1 MRKSYRVKSE
11 KDFQQVFE
19 SGNSVANRAFV
30 IYKVEKAENRHFR
43 VGISVGKKVGHTAV
57 ARNRLKRYI
66 RAVIDEKKLE
76 IDPHADFLIITRP
89 YARNFD
95 MVKVRKNLL
104 HALALAHIIAE
115 MPAVVEENWIEGHSD
130 QEKCQTSYCRFSF
143 DYTCCRFDRMCDS
156 RCKRS
161 CCTSFT

>member
-30 IYKVEKAENRHFR
+30 IYTVENLESKHFH

-66 RAVIDEKKLE
+66 RAVIDEEKMQ
-76 IDPHADFLIITRP
+76 INPHVDFLIITRP

-104 HALALAHIIAE
+104 HALALAHVIDE
-115 MPAVVEENWIEGHSD
+115 TPDEVEEN
-130 QEKCQTSYCRFSF
+130 
-143 DYTCCRFDRMCDS
+143 
-156 RCKRS
+156 
-161 CCTSFT
+161 

>member
-19 SGNSVANRAFV
+19 AGDSVANRAFV
-30 IYKVEKAENRHFR
+30 IYKIERAENKHFR

-66 RAVIDEKKLE
+66 RAVLTEEKAK
-76 IDPHADFLIITRP
+76 INPKIDFLIIARP

-95 MVKVRKNLL
+95 MTKVRCNLL
-104 HALALAHIIAE
+104 HALSLAHVIDE
-115 MPAVVEENWIEGHSD
+115 MPDEIEENESERHS
-130 QEKCQTSYCRFSF
+130 E
-143 DYTCCRFDRMCDS
+143 
-156 RCKRS
+156 
-161 CCTSFT
+161 

>member
-104 HALALAHIIAE
+104 HALALAHIIEE
-115 MPAVVEENWIEGHSD
+115 MPDKVEE
-130 QEKCQTSYCRFSF
+130 K
-143 DYTCCRFDRMCDS
+143 
-156 RCKRS
+156 
-161 CCTSFT
+161 